1 MKIVDET
8 KCKWV
13 FLGIA
18 TAGDGRLQMEAS
30 GMQMEAL
37 GDGNGPYAVIP
48 FFLRNCKFQQD
59 AEGLEEILI

>member
-1 MKIVDET
+1 
-8 KCKWV
+8 
-13 FLGIA
+13 
-18 TAGDGRLQMEAS
+18 MEAS